1 MPKPMPPS
9 DRPLAWHL
17 GALCAA
23 LLAPMLVLGLLLL
36 LHTADAERARHEE
49 VARDAASRIATTLDR
64 GLTTYQAML
73 DVLAT
78 SGYLHTANFAGFHR
92 RATEVPRP
100 AGAEIVLRD
109 VAGRVLADTGAEVDA
124 PPVHRP
130 LSEADHRA
138 IVTGRPQISHLAG
151 ISDLNGG
158 GIPSGMPE
166 FAVITPVRDL
176 DGEAAYLLSLI
187 VPATVLAEVLR
198 REAMPEGTVASLVDR
213 SGRMVARSAE
223 PGRFIGMPLTPG
235 VQEQLASRE
244 EGWLRTRMGDGT
256 PMVAAFARSAVS
268 GWTSMIALPEAVFT
282 APLRRSLLV
291 AAVLGA
297 LIAALAALLAHGFAR
312 RIARPIEALAGTL
325 DQNGN
330 QNGDQGRSRAAG
342 QPGGAAPLATPV
354 REVNAVGRALAA
366 AQEDSRRRA
375 TEREALLQ
383 TLDLAQ
389 VLVRA
394 PDGTITLW
402 TSGME
407 RLFGW
412 SRAEALGR
420 RSHTLLATGFPRP
433 RAEIEM
439 ALLAHGEWRGEL
451 HQRRADGAPLVIA
464 THWALRRG
472 PDGEALAVV
481 EACNDITARR
491 SAEAQLRE
499 TQAELFRVAR
509 LNSMG
514 AMAAALAHELNQPLT
529 AAANFT
535 AAAGLF
541 LADAGPRDAAGLAA
555 TRTALADAA
564 GEVVRAGQIVQRL
577 REFIGRGDTEKRLAD
592 INDIVEKATSL
603 ALAGTPEPG
612 VTLHLAL
619 AADPPP
625 VLADA
630 VQLQQVLVNLV
641 RNAVEAMRGAAR
653 RELRVTTAVRAPDAV
668 EVSVADTGPGL
679 AADLDGRLFE
689 PFVTTKPDGMGIG
702 LSISRSIVEGHGGQL
717 EMAARPGGGTVF
729 RCILPTLPAEP
740 PDDPR
745 EEETAD
751 AG

>member
-1 MPKPMPPS
+1 M
-9 DRPLAWHL
+9 
-17 GALCAA
+17 
-23 LLAPMLVLGLLLL
+23 
-36 LHTADAERARHEE
+36 
-49 VARDAASRIATTLDR
+49 
-64 GLTTYQAML
+64 
-73 DVLAT
+73 
-78 SGYLHTANFAGFHR
+78 
-92 RATEVPRP
+92 
-100 AGAEIVLRD
+100 
-109 VAGRVLADTGAEVDA
+109 
-124 PPVHRP
+124 HRP
-130 LSEADHRA
+130 LSEADRRA
-138 IVTGRPQISHLAG
+138 IATGRTQISHLAG
-151 ISDLNGG
+151 VRALGG
-158 GIPSGMPE
+158 GDVPNKMPE
-166 FAVITPVRDL
+166 FTVITPVRGL
-176 DGEAAYLLSLI
+176 DGDTTYLLSLI
-187 VPATVLAEVLR
+187 VPATVLADVMR
-198 REAMPEGTVASLVDR
+198 QEAMPEGTVASLVDR

-223 PGRFIGMPLTPG
+223 PGHFIGMPLAPA
-235 VQEQLASRE
+235 VQEQLDSRE
-244 EGWLRTRMGDGT
+244 EGWLQTTMGDGT

-325 DQNGN
+325 DQD
-330 QNGDQGRSRAAG
+330 GDGGRSRAAG
-342 QPGGAAPLATPV
+342 HPGGAAPLATPV

-366 AQEDSRRRA
+366 AQEESRRRA

-412 SRAEALGR
+412 SRTEALGR
-420 RSHTLLATGFPRP
+420 HSHALLATDFPHP
-433 RAEIEM
+433 RAEIEA

-464 THWALRRG
+464 SHWALRRG
-472 PDGEALAVV
+472 PNGEALAVV

-541 LADAGPRDAAGLAA
+541 LADADPRDAAGLAA
-555 TRTALADAA
+555 TRTALEDAA
-564 GEVVRAGQIVQRL
+564 GEVIRAGQIVQRL

-612 VTLHLAL
+612 VTLHLLL
-619 AADPPP
+619 AAAPPP

-630 VQLQQVLVNLV
+630 VQLQQVMVNLI

-653 RELRVTTAVRAPDAV
+653 RELRVTTAVRATDAV
-668 EVSVADTGPGL
+668 VVSVADTGPGL
-679 AADLDGRLFE
+679 AADLNGRLFE

-745 EEETAD
+745 EQETAD
-751 AG
+751 AS

>member
-1 MPKPMPPS
+1 MPKPVPP

-17 GALCAA
+17 GAFCAA
-23 LLAPMLVLGLLLL
+23 LLAPMLTLGVVLLV
-36 LHTADAERARHEE
+36 HMADTERTRHED
-49 VARDAASRIATTLDR
+49 VAREAARQIATTLDR

-78 SGYLHTANFAGFHR
+78 SDHLNTGSFARFHR
-92 RATEVPRP
+92 RATQVPRP

-109 VAGRVLADTGAEVDA
+109 EDGRVLANTGAAADA

-130 LSEADHRA
+130 LSEADRRA
-138 IVTGRPQISHLAG
+138 VATGRPQISHL
-151 ISDLNGG
+151 G
-158 GIPSGMPE
+158 GIPDLTGGGAADGTPA
-166 FAVITPVRDL
+166 FTVITPVL
-176 DGEAAYLLSLI
+176 NPDGGPGYLLSLI
-187 VPATVLAEVLR
+187 VPATVLADVLR
-198 REAMPEGTVASLVDR
+198 PETMPESMVASLVDR

-223 PGRFIGMPLTPG
+223 PGRFIGMPLAPA
-235 VQEQLASRE
+235 VQEQLSNRQD
-244 EGWLRTRMGDGT
+244 GWLRTRLDDDT
-256 PMVAAFARSAVS
+256 PMVAAFAHSAVS
-268 GWTSMIALPEAVFT
+268 GWTSMVALPEAVFA

-291 AAVLGA
+291 AAVLAA

-312 RIARPIEALAGTL
+312 RIARPIEALAGAL
-325 DQNGN
+325 DQI
-330 QNGDQGRSRAAG
+330 GDQRAGTPASHA
-342 QPGGAAPLATPV
+342 GAAATLATPV

-366 AQEDSRRRA
+366 AQQESHRRA
-375 TEREALLQ
+375 AEREALLQ

-412 SRAEALGR
+412 PRAQALGR
-420 RSHTLLATGFPRP
+420 RSHSLLATGFPRP
-433 RAEIEM
+433 RAEIEA
-439 ALLAHGEWRGEL
+439 ALLARGEWRGEL
-451 HQRRADGAPLVIA
+451 HQRRADGAPLIIA
-464 THWALRRG
+464 SHWALRRG

-577 REFIGRGDTEKRLAD
+577 REFIGRGDTEKRPAD
-592 INDIVEKATSL
+592 LNGIVEKATSL

-612 VTLHLAL
+612 VALHLVL
-619 AADPPP
+619 ATDPPP

-641 RNAVEAMRGAAR
+641 RNAVEAMRGADR
-653 RELRVTTAVRAPDAV
+653 RELRVATAVLSPDAV

-679 AADLDGRLFE
+679 AADLDGRLFQ

-702 LSISRSIVEGHGGQL
+702 LAISRSIVEGHGGVL
-717 EMAARPGGGTVF
+717 EVAVRPGGGTVF
-729 RCILPTLPAEP
+729 RCVLPTLPAEP

-745 EEETAD
+745 EQETAD